1 MSYEEPI
8 SLAEI
13 YSNSRSITE
22 AFQYGPNDIRL
33 QRYKYEATS
42 AHLKEL
48 EDERTTIRD
57 LPSEVVV
64 QYDHVEV
71 TGDYYQADMLVDYRT
86 NLKLLMRSHKPKK
99 WSKDECLK
107 VIAQVA
113 QSLSEIHKTHA
124 HLNLVSQS
132 IYLPS
137 SGPAKIADFFYAKPC
152 DCTDDDE
159 TVDEPFPF
167 EKPHRAPET
176 YQEGG
181 IYNSKVD
188 IWALGLLAWE
198 LATGEHYYTG
208 ISALWASNIFKSG
221 QSPAVPTSIDSQLR
235 ELIEAMLT
243 FDYKQRP
250 SAQQLTE
257 HPLLK
262 PFIEATPAP
271 PQPREH
277 VPSPATR
284 PFQPTFAKSPEEQH
298 DLFLKQLKALKSKV
312 PTNQHNITFP
322 HDTNIVGCMKIIY
335 GVSLTQI
342 KQPWYVNIDDTT
354 GVDIN
359 GIKRW
364 FFSEITGK
372 LLNPAELPL
381 FIPDKGADGKLTI
394 SNESQFQRPEYLQFY
409 KFVGLLI
416 GKCLLEGL
424 FVEFRFNDF
433 IWRQLLGYP
442 LHPSDLQ
449 FIQRDLYQSFQTML
463 TQNYVDSTQTFT
475 VRINEQ
481 NVPLIPN
488 GENTLVKESEIQDY
502 VDLACLAILNQYTP
516 LLTAMR
522 TELHTLV
529 PESIL
534 RLLTPEQIALQVC
547 GMGELDVADWK
558 ENTHYESPLT
568 ENHPVAIA
576 FWGVIDAFDNEQRK
590 KVLRLGTGL
599 TNAPPTGF
607 KHMKAS
613 PTSSTGGFNLK
624 LLRTT
629 KPVMPEGHM
638 CFCRLDI
645 PQVTDV
651 DVMKNM
657 IMRAMAQKVRP
668 ND

>member
-1 MSYEEPI
+1 MV
-8 SLAEI
+8 
-13 YSNSRSITE
+13 RT
-22 AFQYGPNDIRL
+22 
-33 QRYKYEATS
+33 TS
-42 AHLKEL
+42 DYKEL

-64 QYDHVEV
+64 QYDHVIV
-71 TGDYYQADMLVDYRT
+71 DGDDYQADMLVDYRT

-137 SGPAKIADFFYAKPC
+137 SGPAKIADFFYAKAC
-152 DCTDDDE
+152 DCTDDDD
-159 TVDEPFPF
+159 TVGEPFPF

-221 QSPAVPTSIDSQLR
+221 QSPTVPTSIDARLR
-235 ELIEAMLT
+235 GLIEEMLT

-250 SAQQLTE
+250 SSQQLTE

-298 DLFLKQLKALKSKV
+298 NLFLTQLNAIKPKDL
-312 PTNQHNITFP
+312 TNKYSIMFP
-322 HDTNIVGCMKIIY
+322 NDVDIVECMKIISR
-335 GVSLTQI
+335 VSLAQI
-342 KQPWYVNIDDTT
+342 KQPWYVNIDNTT
-354 GVDIN
+354 GVDVN

-372 LLNPAELPL
+372 LLNPAELLL

-449 FIQRDLYQSFQTML
+449 FIQNDLYQSFQTMR

-488 GENTLVKESEIQDY
+488 GENTLVKEWEIQDY

-534 RLLTPEQIALQVC
+534 RLLTPAQLANQVC
-547 GMGELDVADWK
+547 GKGELDVADWK
-558 ENTHYESPLT
+558 KNTHYSGSFSAT
-568 ENHPVAIA
+568 HKVAIA
-576 FWGVIDAFDNEQRK
+576 FWDVIDAFDNEQRN

-607 KHMKAS
+607 KDMKAS

-624 LLRTT
+624 LLPTT
-629 KPVMPEGHM
+629 NPVMPEGHM
-638 CFCRLDI
+638 CFNRLDI
-645 PQVTDV
+645 PQVEDS
-651 DVMKNM
+651 DIMKIM
-657 IMRAMAQKVRP
+657 IMKAIDQKVRP